1 MWFKVVKIQKQLSS
15 MFPGAEMSLNISP
28 DECIA
33 IGAAVQASLIT
44 KDVTLSGAVKML
56 AVSRDILAI
65 FSPYGGK
72 SVLIYQDTAI
82 PLRKSVSVPLPA
94 DTAEVCVKIMYS
106 PDTVLAELKLA
117 VEKQSKLYLGVHVHR
132 DGSSHFTL
140 TDKHTD
146 KSTDALLK
154 QQ

>member
-1 MWFKVVKIQKQLSS
+1 M
-15 MFPGAEMSLNISP
+15 NIPINFS
-28 DECIA
+28 
-33 IGAAVQASLIT
+33 VQASLIT

-65 FSPYGGK
+65 SPIFDGGK

-94 DTAEVCVKIMYS
+94 DTAEVCVKIVYS

-117 VEKQSKLYLGVHVHR
+117 VEKQSKLYLG
-132 DGSSHFTL
+132 
-140 TDKHTD
+140 KY
-146 KSTDALLK
+146 
-154 QQ
+154 

>member
-1 MWFKVVKIQKQLSS
+1 MNIPINLS
-15 MFPGAEMSLNISP
+15 
-28 DECIA
+28 
-33 IGAAVQASLIT
+33 VQASLIT

-65 FSPYGGK
+65 SPIFDGGK

-94 DTAEVCVKIMYS
+94 DTAEVCVKIVYS

-117 VEKQSKLYLGVHVHR
+117 VEKQSKLYLGKYL
-132 DGSSHFTL
+132 SIF
-140 TDKHTD
+140 
-146 KSTDALLK
+146 STKNIFIIHGYLWLFFPPVWKYNPPRPLPAIK
-154 QQ
+154 NVF